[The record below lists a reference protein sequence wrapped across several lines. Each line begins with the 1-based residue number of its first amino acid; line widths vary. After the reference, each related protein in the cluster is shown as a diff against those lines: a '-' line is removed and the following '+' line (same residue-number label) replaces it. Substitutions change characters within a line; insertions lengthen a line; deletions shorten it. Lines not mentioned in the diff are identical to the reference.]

1 MFPRHSCWGYKALQ
15 GNIDSLTIL
24 TGMEKQLSVLVTPC
38 CLLVLGALWCWNC
51 CFSLLGDR
59 LDAQGAVGDLQRTEQ
74 SHSCH
79 QQHFLKYSFAVTNVL
94 HTKTRKNKISFKC
107 FCMLH
112 TLFLYKINQ
121 AVLTPVHRKARGNR
135 IGRGETQMVMRLEK
149 ILTTQS
155 RGLRQRGKVT
165 EFYLS
170 QNGQALVHMLFLVIT
185 QRPHLERVWP

>member
-1 MFPRHSCWGYKALQ
+1 MLRVQWEIC
-15 GNIDSLTIL
+15 
-24 TGMEKQLSVLVTPC
+24 
-38 CLLVLGALWCWNC
+38 
-51 CFSLLGDR
+51 R
-59 LDAQGAVGDLQRTEQ
+59 EQ
-74 SHSCH
+74 SKAMAAISIMLIQCFPLGKHI
-79 QQHFLKYSFAVTNVL
+79 LKHSFAVTNVL
-94 HTKTRKNKISFKC
+94 HTKTSKNKISFKC

-121 AVLTPVHRKARGNR
+121 AVLTPLHRKARRNR
-135 IGRGETQMVMRLEK
+135 IGRGETQTVMRLEK